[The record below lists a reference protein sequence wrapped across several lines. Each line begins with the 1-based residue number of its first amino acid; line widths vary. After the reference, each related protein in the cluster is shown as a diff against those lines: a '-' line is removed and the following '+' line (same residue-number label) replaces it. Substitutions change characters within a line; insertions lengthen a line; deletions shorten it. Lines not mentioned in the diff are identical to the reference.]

1 MFIKKVTGEIMNIIY
16 SDILK
21 TIIDNRCKSQR
32 EIVRLSGYSLGKVND
47 SVNYLIENGYLND
60 GFSTTTKTNI
70 LKEKSKPKN
79 AIILAAGYGM
89 RMIPINNEVPKGL
102 LEVHGEPLIE
112 RIIKQLHEVN
122 IHNIYIVVGFM
133 KESYEYLIDE
143 YGVKLIYNSLY
154 SKRNNLFSLYC
165 AKEHIN
171 MSYIV
176 PCDVW
181 CENNPF
187 SSFEFISWYMMT
199 DELTLESDFKVNKK
213 RGVSYIGSNDKG
225 NKVIGISYID
235 ENDSNTLRGKLEEYV
250 DNEKYYNSFWEE
262 CFISDKKFLLPS
274 KIVSSKRVFE
284 INTIENLRELDDNSV
299 SLDSEIINCASSTLN
314 VIPKEIK
321 NISALKKG
329 MTNKSFIFTCNGE
342 KYIFRIPGKGT
353 DQLINR
359 KEEADVYSKIS
370 KYRICDDIIYI
381 NPENGY
387 KITKFLKNCRTCDAN
402 NWDDVKK
409 CITKLRDFHNLK
421 IKVNHTFDLFGLIE
435 YYESLR
441 NCKSVY
447 RDYEKT
453 KQNVLSLKN
462 YINKHKAEFV
472 LTHIDAIPDNF
483 LFSDDEIRLID
494 WEYAGM
500 QDPHVDLAMFSVY
513 SYYDRD
519 EIDKLINLYFEN
531 KCSKE
536 TRIKIYC
543 YVAVCGLLWSNW
555 CEYKLSLGVEFGE
568 YSIKQ
573 YRYSKDFYKIVKEE
587 IGEINA

>member
-1 MFIKKVTGEIMNIIY
+1 MNKIY

-21 TIIDNRCKSQR
+21 TIIDNHCKSQR

-47 SVNYLIENGYLND
+47 SVKYLIENGYLKD
-60 GFSTTTKTNI
+60 GFSITSKANI
-70 LKEKSKPKN
+70 LMEISKPNN

-165 AKEHIN
+165 TKEHIN

-187 SSFEFISWYMMT
+187 SSFEFNSWYMMT

-250 DNEKYYNSFWEE
+250 DNEKYNNSFWEE
-262 CFISDKKFLLPS
+262 CFISDKKFALPP
-274 KIVSSKRVFE
+274 KILSSKNVFE
-284 INTIENLRELDDNSV
+284 INTIENLRELDDDSV
-299 SLDSEIINCASSTLN
+299 SLDSEIINCASSALN
-314 VIPKEIK
+314 VISKEIK

-329 MTNKSFIFTCNGE
+329 MTNKSFIFTCNSE

-359 KEEADVYSKIS
+359 KEEADVYCKIS
-370 KYRICDDIIYI
+370 KYNICDDIIYI

-387 KITKFLKNCRTCDAN
+387 KITKFMKNCRTCDAK